1 MNPKTALAISIN
13 QADSLKKM
21 TQMSGWKIIEGFL
34 NEAEEECQAKLDDE
48 ANKDIA
54 DIQASR
60 KIKKFIHDFRELFID
75 TELSAG
81 NDQRE
86 LKILKEGKE

>member
-1 MNPKTALAISIN
+1 MNAKTALAISIN
-13 QADSLKKM
+13 RADSLKNM

-34 NEAEEECQAKLDDE
+34 KDAEEECQGKLDDE
-48 ANKDIA
+48 DNKDIA

-60 KIKKFIHDFRELFID
+60 KLKKFISDFRELFID

-81 NDQRE
+81 EDQRE
-86 LKILKEGKE
+86 LKILKGE

>member
-1 MNPKTALAISIN
+1 MNDKTALAISIN

-48 ANKDIA
+48 DNKDIV
-54 DIQASR
+54 DIQAAR
-60 KIKKFIHDFRELFID
+60 ALKKWINRFRELFID